1 MGAQSHLALTALWQ
15 PAGCLPPPLPL
26 QPPADAAA
34 AALCAP
40 PCTQVHVARMGSG
53 LVAEESMDV
62 FCGSGDQIL
71 QWVGFTACARLAY
84 KKGATLG
91 CYVPQSVLTKDGQP
105 LDVDIVLSE
114 LASDGT

>member
-1 MGAQSHLALTALWQ
+1 
-15 PAGCLPPPLPL
+15 
-26 QPPADAAA
+26 
-34 AALCAP
+34 
-40 PCTQVHVARMGSG
+40 MGSG

-114 LASDGT
+114 LASDGTELFVEYGNGPDAYRVRCAATAAAWRSAAAAAAAAAAG

>member
-1 MGAQSHLALTALWQ
+1 
-15 PAGCLPPPLPL
+15 
-26 QPPADAAA
+26 
-34 AALCAP
+34 
-40 PCTQVHVARMGSG
+40 MGSG

-114 LASDGT
+114 LASDGTELFVEYGNGPDAYRVRRAAAAAAARRSAAAAAAAAG